1 MLFAQGH
8 VKRTIQAFNEYSTT
22 SQVSAETGAGA
33 VSSSKP
39 PSPSPRRQKTQ
50 PSPVMSRKTPTPQQ
64 PQRPQQT
71 SYTSQQQQQSYNT
84 SYSSSTQMMSSD
96 TRQELSPPPSHPR
109 DQEQPSYYTKYSS
122 AAPSSPLPTS
132 VAFPNHQPRSGTPQS
147 PPKRVEEL
155 MSEFQ
160 EFDTGPGSV
169 SPTPAMFSR
178 PQVEVSELPDG
189 PPQSHHIKLQPQ
201 PKVRQKRKPND
212 LYSLFLDVATPR
224 SCFSESEGSR
234 GVLSSRSGVH
244 KISSGETLTQC
255 SFLLESPKNG
265 FLPGESPGSRRRQ
278 HEPAREGA
286 GREEAQGAAA

>member
-22 SQVSAETGAGA
+22 SQVSAEAGAGA

-71 SYTSQQQQQSYNT
+71 SYSSQQQQQQSYNT

-224 SCFSESEGSR
+224 SCFSESEGS
-234 GVLSSRSGVH
+234 
-244 KISSGETLTQC
+244 
-255 SFLLESPKNG
+255 
-265 FLPGESPGSRRRQ
+265 
-278 HEPAREGA
+278 
-286 GREEAQGAAA
+286 

>member
-71 SYTSQQQQQSYNT
+71 SYTSQQQQSYNT

-255 SFLLESPKNG
+255 SFLFESPKI
-265 FLPGESPGSRRRQ
+265 PSRRVTR
-278 HEPAREGA
+278 
-286 GREEAQGAAA
+286 